1 MIKSDEGLMQSVECM
16 VDMYSALVELH
27 RRVAPQN
34 FHNYLVLA
42 EGPVDEINR
51 LRRDI
56 HAYLGVTELAA
67 KPPLDE
73 VYPNL
78 PMGEIGEQTAGSPQ
92 AVTQSRAAT

>member
-1 MIKSDEGLMQSVECM
+1 MIKSDAELMQSVDCM
-16 VDMYSALVELH
+16 VLMYRVLVEQH
-27 RRVAPQN
+27 RRIAPQN
-34 FHNYLVLA
+34 FRNYLVLA

-73 VYPNL
+73 VYPNM
-78 PMGEIGEQTAGSPQ
+78 PTDAIGEPATSSEQ
-92 AVTQSRAAT
+92 AMTK

>member
-34 FHNYLVLA
+34 FRNYLVLA

-56 HAYLGVTELAA
+56 HAYLEVTELAA

-78 PMGEIGEQTAGSPQ
+78 PTSGIAEPVTGSEQAMTK
-92 AVTQSRAAT
+92 

>member
-1 MIKSDEGLMQSVECM
+1 MITSDAELMQSVDCM
-16 VDMYSALVELH
+16 VLMYRALVEQH
-27 RRVAPQN
+27 RRIAPQN
-34 FHNYLVLA
+34 FRNYLVLA

-73 VYPNL
+73 VYPSL
-78 PMGEIGEQTAGSPQ
+78 PTVAMTEPMTGSEQAMTK
-92 AVTQSRAAT
+92 

>member
-1 MIKSDEGLMQSVECM
+1 MITSDAELMQSVDCM
-16 VDMYSALVELH
+16 VLMYRVLVEQH
-27 RRVAPQN
+27 RRIAPQN
-34 FHNYLVLA
+34 FRNYLVLA

-78 PMGEIGEQTAGSPQ
+78 PTEEIGEQAADSPP
-92 AVTQSRAAT
+92 AMTQ

>member
-1 MIKSDEGLMQSVECM
+1 MIKSDEGLIQSVECM
-16 VDMYSALVELH
+16 VGMYQALVELH
-27 RRVAPQN
+27 RRIAPQN
-34 FHNYLVLA
+34 FRNYLVLA

-78 PMGEIGEQTAGSPQ
+78 PTGEVAQHAADSPP
-92 AVTQSRAAT
+92 AMTQ